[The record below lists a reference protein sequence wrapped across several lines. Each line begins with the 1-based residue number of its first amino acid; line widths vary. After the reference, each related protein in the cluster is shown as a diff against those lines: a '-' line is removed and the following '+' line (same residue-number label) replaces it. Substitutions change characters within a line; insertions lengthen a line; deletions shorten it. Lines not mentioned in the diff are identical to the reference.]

1 MTMLWRNILHNLRAP
16 SGVITVIAVIGHVWS
31 LWLSRRHAAPS
42 LTRTAGV
49 GHPATTFRMLPGGS
63 GRWLSGA
70 SARVLA
76 MTTELSQRVAVA
88 SRVERLVE
96 RAMTFAVDERDDDL
110 AVARLAWLAQDDQA
124 ALEEAGEACL
134 GHPEAGLVVRARAS
148 GLLARVRHHELPAR
162 PPGSPS
168 AGLPR
173 PPGVQT
179 QAMVS
184 YGERSAVQAGTG
196 GRGDLEGATANMST
210 EVGDL
215 DAALA
220 GLYQLPLEQFVATR
234 DQLAR
239 RLRAAGDRAT
249 ARQVAAL
256 RRPPVS
262 AWAANQ
268 LAHAAPNAVAELLEV
283 GAALRQAQQD
293 ALAGQPGAAR
303 QLRTAT
309 AQLRAAITRLSTR
322 AETLLLRAGHAA
334 SDATLARLAAT
345 LQAAATGDEAT
356 RSALAQGRLPGDL
369 DPAGF
374 GLEVGSAPAEPAA
387 PANVVPEAPVAPV
400 GQAAA
405 RRAQARAAARRALE
419 QTRRA
424 AEQAQAVLE
433 QAQGLA
439 ATRQQVAQ
447 QAQERA
453 EQLAAVAQDLAD
465 QAAAAATAARE
476 ARQAAE
482 DADRDADEVTDR
494 VRVAQEAAEA
504 AEAAHAAAV
513 AALEELEDQT

>member
-1 MTMLWRNILHNLRAP
+1 MT
-16 SGVITVIAVIGHVWS
+16 S
-31 LWLSRRHAAPS
+31 
-42 LTRTAGV
+42 
-49 GHPATTFRMLPGGS
+49 
-63 GRWLSGA
+63 
-70 SARVLA
+70 
-76 MTTELSQRVAVA
+76 ELSQRPAVA

-96 RAMTFAVDERDDDL
+96 RAMTFAIDERDDDL

-124 ALEEAGEACL
+124 ALEEAGEVCL
-134 GHPEAGLVVRARAS
+134 GHPDVGLVVRARAT
-148 GLLARVRHHELPAR
+148 GLLARVGHHD
-162 PPGSPS
+162 PS
-168 AGLPR
+168 MR
-173 PPGVQT
+173 N

-196 GRGDLEGATANMST
+196 GRGDLEGASAHMST

-220 GLYQLPLEQFVATR
+220 ALYQLPLEQFVATR
-234 DQLAR
+234 DQLVR
-239 RLRAAGDRAT
+239 RLRAAGDRVT
-249 ARQVAAL
+249 ARQVAGL

-268 LAHAAPNAVAELLEV
+268 LAHAAPNAVAELLDA

-309 AQLRAAITRLSTR
+309 AHLRAAITRLSTR

-356 RSALAQGRLPGDL
+356 RAALAQGRLPGDL

-374 GLEVGSAPAEPAA
+374 GLDLGSAPAEPAA
-387 PANVVPEAPVAPV
+387 PATVVPEAPAAPV
-400 GQAAA
+400 DQADA
-405 RRAQARAAARRALE
+405 RREQARAAARRVLE

-433 QAQGLA
+433 QAQVLA
-439 ATRQQVAQ
+439 ATRQEVAQ
-447 QAQERA
+447 AAHQRSEQATA
-453 EQLAAVAQDLAD
+453 IAQDLAE
-465 QAAAAATAARE
+465 QAAAAATAAAA
-476 ARQAAE
+476 ARRAA
-482 DADRDADEVTDR
+482 DAADREVDEVADR
-494 VRVAQEAAEA
+494 VRAAQQAAEA